1 MSQIPD
7 KKYDFVI
14 VGSGFGGMCCAY
26 ILADEGYSVAIIEK
40 NIQYGGCLQIF
51 SRDKFILDTGLH
63 YIGGFDPGQNLNT
76 IFHYLGLADKMK
88 FHRMD
93 ENGFDIISFSDGRK
107 FKHGMGYDNFISQLL
122 KDFPEEEKA
131 IRTFCHK
138 IQHVCKQFP
147 IYHLND
153 EQADNY
159 LDVEVRGE
167 NAHDYLASITNNIT
181 LRNVLAGNNML
192 YAGVKEK
199 TPLFVLALIFNS
211 YICGSY
217 KIVTGGAQLIRQ
229 FSKRL
234 REKGVQKINHQKV
247 VSADYENK
255 RIVALK
261 TESGQTIYGNHF
273 ISAIHPEL
281 TIDIFGKENFYPA
294 FVKRIQSLEN
304 TTSTFIVQITFKPYS
319 FPYLN
324 HNIYHYF
331 NEDVWD
337 TINYTDENWPLG
349 FYLTTPVPV
358 KNKSFAES
366 LTVMCYM
373 RPEDVAQWEN
383 TFNST
388 LHPSSRGESYE
399 TFKKQKEESVLQ
411 KLESLYP
418 GIRKAILN
426 VYSSSPLTF
435 RDYTGSVNGSIY
447 GILKNSASPLS
458 TVINPRTRIP
468 NLFLTGQNLIFHG
481 VLGTSIG
488 AIVTCFEFVNRKKLI
503 EKINSFSQVI

>member
-1 MSQIPD
+1 MKLNPQNI
-7 KKYDFVI
+7 YDYVI
-14 VGSGFGGMCCAY
+14 IGGGFGGMCCAY
-26 ILADEGYSVAIIEK
+26 ILADEGYSVALVEK
-40 NIQYGGCLQIF
+40 NIQYGGSLQIF

-76 IFHYLGLADKMK
+76 IFHYLGIADKLK

-93 ENGFDIISFSDGRK
+93 ENGYDIISFSNGRR
-107 FKHGMGYDNFISQLL
+107 FKHGMGYNNFIEQLI
-122 KDFPEEEKA
+122 KYFPDEEKA
-131 IRTFCHK
+131 IHAFCRK
-138 IQHVCKQFP
+138 IQELCNHYP
-147 IYHLND
+147 IYNLSD
-153 EQADNY
+153 DLSENY
-159 LDVEVRGE
+159 LDVVVRGE
-167 NAHDYLASITNNIT
+167 NAYEYIASLTENVE

-229 FSKRL
+229 FSQRL
-234 REKGVQKINHQKV
+234 REKGVQKINRQKV
-247 VSADYENK
+247 ISALFNDENK
-255 RIVALK
+255 ITAVK
-261 TESGQTIYGNHF
+261 TDDGEIIQGRHF
-273 ISAIHPEL
+273 ISTLHPSV
-281 TIDIFGKENFYPA
+281 TIDIFGKEKFYPA
-294 FVKRIQSLEN
+294 FVRRINSLEN
-304 TTSTFIVQITFKPYS
+304 TTSSFTVQLTFKPYS

-331 NEDVWD
+331 NDDVWE
-337 TINYTDENWPLG
+337 TINYTEENWPLG
-349 FYLTTPVPV
+349 FYLSVPVPV

-373 RPEDVAQWEN
+373 RPEEVAPWSD

-388 LHPSSRGESYE
+388 LHPNSRGEDYE
-399 TFKKQKEESVLQ
+399 NFKKRKEETVIQ
-411 KLESLYP
+411 KLETLYP
-418 GIRKAILN
+418 GIRDAILH

-435 RDYTGSVNGSIY
+435 RDYTNSVNGSIY
-447 GILKNSASPLS
+447 GILKNSHSPLS
-458 TVINPRTRIP
+458 TVINPRTKIP
-468 NLFLTGQNLIFHG
+468 NLYLSGQNLIFHG

-503 EKINSFSQVI
+503 EKIKSFSR

>member
-1 MSQIPD
+1 MSKDAD
-7 KKYDFVI
+7 KIFDFVI
-14 VGSGFGGMCCAY
+14 IGSGFGGMCCAY
-26 ILADEGYSVAIIEK
+26 ILADEGYSVALLEK

-107 FKHGMGYDNFISQLL
+107 FKHGMGYENFIQQLV

-131 IRTFCHK
+131 IHAFCKK
-138 IQHVCKQFP
+138 IQEVCKQFP
-147 IYHLND
+147 IYHLKD
-153 EQADNY
+153 EQAENY

-167 NAHDYLASITNNIT
+167 NAHDYLASITNNIA

-229 FSKRL
+229 FSQRL
-234 REKGVQKINHQKV
+234 REKGVKKMNRHKV
-247 VSADYENK
+247 VSAIYDDNK
-255 RIVALK
+255 ISALK
-261 TESGQTIYGNHF
+261 TDNDETIYGKKF
-273 ISAIHPEL
+273 ISTIHPSA
-281 TIDIFGKENFYPA
+281 TIDIFGQENFYPA
-294 FVKRIQSLEN
+294 FVKRINNLEN
-304 TTSTFIVQITFKPYS
+304 TTSSFIVQLTFKPYS

-331 NEDVWD
+331 TDDVWE
-337 TINYTDENWPLG
+337 TINYSGEDWPLG

-373 RPEDVAQWEN
+373 QPEDVAPWVN

-388 LHPSSRGESYE
+388 VHPGSRGDDYE
-399 TFKKQKEESVLQ
+399 KFKKQKEELVIK
-411 KLESLYP
+411 KLETLYP
-418 GIRKAILN
+418 GIRNSILH

-435 RDYTGSVNGSIY
+435 RDYTNSVNGSIY
-447 GILKNSASPLS
+447 GILKNSNSPLS
-458 TVINPRTRIP
+458 TVINSRTKIP
-468 NLFLTGQNLIFHG
+468 NLYLSGQNLIFHG

-488 AIVTCFEFVNRKKLI
+488 AIVTCFEFVNRKKLM
-503 EKINSFSQVI
+503 EKINSFSQLI